1 MVMGQIFEPYD
12 PDQPHL
18 FPPSPKDWLP
28 ERHLAYFVS
37 DTVDELDLEAFM
49 AKYSDREDGR
59 GSLAYHPRMLLKVLI
74 YAYAVGIFSSRR
86 IAAGLEDLIA
96 LRYLSGENRP
106 SHRTIS
112 RFRQENIERFETIFV
127 DVVRVAKRAGL
138 LKLGTV
144 AIDGTKIQANAS
156 KHKAMSYGRMKV
168 EDEKLRGEIK
178 RLTEI
183 ARGVDEAEDKE
194 FGPDFRG
201 DEVPAELQRR
211 KDRKAKIRQAMKELE
226 EEQAL
231 ADKEAKRGEPSEKTG
246 YAQKLKRKNGTP
258 PDKAQKNFTDP
269 ESRIMVTGRKSFE
282 QCYNA
287 QAAVDERAQ
296 IVVAVDVSA
305 RGTDNG
311 ELLSMADAVKRN
323 CKQKPERVLADT
335 GYRSEANFLGLEK
348 RGIDGYVALEGGE
361 KLRGSTNTALR
372 ATQRMVRKLRTKRG
386 RAHYKKR
393 KIIVEPVFGWAKHVM
408 GFRAFL
414 LRGVRK
420 VRGEWN
426 LVCTALNL
434 RRMSTMVAAG

>member
-1 MVMGQIFEPYD
+1 MGQIFEPYD

-28 ERHLAYFVS
+28 EGHLAYFIS
-37 DTVDELDLEAFM
+37 DTVDELDLTAFM
-49 AKYSDREDGR
+49 AKYLDRDDGR

-74 YAYAVGIFSSRR
+74 YAYAAGIFSSRR

-96 LRYLSGENRP
+96 LRYLSGGNTP
-106 SHRTIS
+106 SHRTIC
-112 RFRQENIERFETIFV
+112 RFRQENIERFEQIFV
-127 DVVRVAKRAGL
+127 EVVRVAKRAGMI
-138 LKLGTV
+138 KLGTV

-156 KHKAMSYGRMKV
+156 KHKAMSYGRMKD

-201 DEVPAELQRR
+201 DELPAELQRR

-226 EEQAL
+226 EEQAA

-246 YAQKLKRKNGTP
+246 RVPKLKRKNGTP

-287 QAAVDERAQ
+287 QAAVDETAQ

-305 RGTDNG
+305 RAPDSG
-311 ELLSMADAVKRN
+311 ELLAMTDAVKRN
-323 CKQKPERVLADT
+323 CGQKPKRVLADT
-335 GYRSEANFLGLEK
+335 GYRSEANFVGLEK
-348 RGIDGYVALEGGE
+348 RGIDGYVALGRRE
-361 KLRGSTNTALR
+361 KLPKMLSGELPASR
-372 ATQRMVRKLRTKRG
+372 RMARKLRTMRG
-386 RAHYKKR
+386 RARYKRR
-393 KIIVEPVFGWAKHVM
+393 KVIVEPVFGWAKQAM
-408 GFRAFL
+408 GFRSFL

-434 RRMSTMVAAG
+434 RRMSAMLAAG